1 MHMCAALLSV
11 IEGFGAV
18 MSFSLWKGFVTPFFS
33 FSYPSP
39 FFKHWGWCGIYM
51 SCNAYGPEIGQYQ
64 TVVHGNQKIIISFHS
79 PRWDCTTLNII
90 DAKNVLEDIT
100 QKITQHLH

>member
-1 MHMCAALLSV
+1 
-11 IEGFGAV
+11 
-18 MSFSLWKGFVTPFFS
+18 
-33 FSYPSP
+33 
-39 FFKHWGWCGIYM
+39 M

-64 TVVHGNQKIIISFHS
+64 TVVHGNQKIISFHS